1 MAVAHLPE
9 PSPAFLDALHDCLLR
24 WFQAEQRDLPWRRT
38 TDPYQI
44 LVSEVMLQQTQVARV
59 VPKFREFIAR
69 FPTLESLA
77 AAPPA
82 EVIRAW
88 QGLGYNRRAVRLHA
102 MARQMVERW
111 GRVPEDLAD
120 LLSLEGVGRYTA
132 AAVAAFAYGAQ
143 AAAVDTNVRRVV
155 GRLVLGSEAA
165 APSGRRL
172 EALAERLLPPGRA
185 RQWNAALMDL
195 GALVCVAGRPRCEAC
210 PAAGL
215 CRARAV
221 GWEGGAVA
229 AERRPRRVAEAPAR
243 YQGSTRYY
251 RGRIVEALRALP
263 AGASLDVESLGR
275 RVRED
280 FCPEH
285 RAWLEGLVRGLE
297 RDGLLQVARDGD
309 GGPWVC
315 LP

>member
-9 PSPAFLDALHDCLLR
+9 PSPEFLDALHGRLLR

-59 VPKFREFIAR
+59 VPKFREFMAR

-77 AAPPA
+77 AAPAA

-88 QGLGYNRRAVRLHA
+88 QGLGYNRRAVRLQA

-111 GRVPEDLAD
+111 GRVPEDPAD

-132 AAVAAFAYGAQ
+132 AAVAAFAFGAQ
-143 AAAVDTNVRRVV
+143 AAAVDTNVRRVL
-155 GRLVLGSEAA
+155 GRLVLGREQ
-165 APSGRRL
+165 APAGRRL

-210 PAAGL
+210 PAADL
-215 CRARAV
+215 CRARTARPEA
-221 GWEGGAVA
+221 GPAA
-229 AERRPRRVAEAPAR
+229 AEQRRPRRVAEPPAR
-243 YQGSTRYY
+243 YEGSTRYY

-263 AGASLDVESLGR
+263 PGAALDAASLGR

-280 FCPEH
+280 FRPEH
-285 RAWLEGLVRGLE
+285 REWLEGLVRGLE
-297 RDGLLQVARDGD
+297 RDGLLRVARDGD